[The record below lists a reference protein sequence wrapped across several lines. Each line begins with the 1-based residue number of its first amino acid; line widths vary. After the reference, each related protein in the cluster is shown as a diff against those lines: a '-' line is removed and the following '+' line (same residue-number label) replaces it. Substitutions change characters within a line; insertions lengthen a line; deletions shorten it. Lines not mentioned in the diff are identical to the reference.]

1 MKPYRL
7 KVISVAVVFG
17 GILLYFSS
25 PAGGQEVRSLSTPDS
40 MDVFRDLFER
50 VEPLHVTLKFDFRA
64 FQRTKQ
70 RENYHDAEMTTIAS
84 DTFRLTHPVRV
95 RTRGNFRQD
104 YCFNPPFF
112 LNIKRSGI
120 ETGDELDEH
129 QRIKVVVPCRS
140 TDIFDDYVL
149 KEYLVY
155 RLYNI
160 VTPYSF
166 RVRLVRLTIID
177 TGRDNEVTEEWAF
190 LIEPEELLAARNS
203 GREITSDKLSL
214 RTMNPE
220 MMDILG
226 QFQYMIG
233 NGDYSVTGRHNLKI
247 IAVAAPGPVGFL
259 PVPYDFDYTG
269 LVNTDYA
276 VPGEDLGI
284 RTVRERYFLGACR
297 SQEKYLEAINY
308 MQACRDEMIGLINDF
323 EYLKDELKTEMV
335 DYLQEY
341 FDAVQRDSFMPRELD
356 STCR

>member
-1 MKPYRL
+1 MKKYR
-7 KVISVAVVFG
+7 INRIPFSMAMAW
-17 GILLYFSS
+17 ILLLFI
-25 PAGGQEVRSLSTPDS
+25 PHVNGQPGGSVPGLDS
-40 MDVFRDLFER
+40 MDVYRDLFDR

-70 RENYHDAEMTTIAS
+70 RENYHDAEMTTIVN

-95 RTRGNFRQD
+95 RSRGNFRQE
-104 YCFNPPFF
+104 YCINPPFF

-129 QRIKVVVPCRS
+129 QRIKVVVPCRNMEK
-140 TDIFDDYVL
+140 FDDYVL

-166 RVRLVRLTIID
+166 RVRLMRLTIFD
-177 TGRDNEVTEEWAF
+177 TGRDDEVTEEWSF
-190 LIEPEELLAARNS
+190 LIEPEELLAARNR
-203 GREITSDKLSL
+203 GREITSDRLSL
-214 RTMNPE
+214 LIMNPE

-233 NGDYSVTGRHNLKI
+233 NGDYSITGRHNLKI

-284 RTVRERYFLGACR
+284 STVRERYFLGACR
-297 SQEKYLEAINY
+297 SEENYIEAIAH
-308 MQACRDEMIGLINDF
+308 MQACRDEMVGMINSF
-323 EYLKDELKTEMV
+323 EYLNDDVKSDVL

-341 FDAVQRDSFMPRELD
+341 FDAVQRDSFISRELD